1 VGVLRLGRRCTRPP
15 ADFNSHS
22 HHIRIPSLGPAPA
35 STSIHHCTLIVL
47 CSLTQLTATSN
58 QQLDRPAKC
67 TRGPRSAVSIPPC
80 ATFCNAAL
88 CIQSEAHHQRCR
100 TTYHVHV
107 LHSLSRSQSP
117 SNSAQRNTPL
127 SLALGAS
134 FFPCLACTRPSASMN
149 PRMPSCPAAQ
159 MAASSLDTLLNDI
172 DPPRCFPTLDD

>member
-1 VGVLRLGRRCTRPP
+1 
-15 ADFNSHS
+15 
-22 HHIRIPSLGPAPA
+22 
-35 STSIHHCTLIVL
+35 LIVL
-47 CSLTQLTATSN
+47 CSLAQLTATSN
-58 QQLDRPAKC
+58 QLLDRPAKC
-67 TRGPRSAVSIPPC
+67 TRGPPSAVSIPPC

-134 FFPCLACTRPSASMN
+134 FFPRLACTRPSASMN

-159 MAASSLDTLLNDI
+159 LPRWLHRASTLCSTILTRLGASPRSTTSPASP
-172 DPPRCFPTLDD
+172 DPLCRA